1 MRSPGT
7 LRLAPAVLILAAA
20 ASAAFLVAHAP
31 TVRAACGPS
40 ASQSPCPTPVPVN
53 AFLSLDVTAGGP
65 NTVIN
70 VTGGQFLPNQTVT
83 LYWDQP
89 SKVAGSATA
98 DANGNFNSRVKPFG
112 SDAPGVHKLCASI
125 NVQPNPC
132 ANFALDSGIPSPTP
146 TPSPPESPLPS
157 ASPDETPGQVA
168 TPVRITSNLSGLDV
182 ISRPPFVFLPIFG
195 IGAILLSLAYWAFS
209 VIRRPRRLSPLP
221 SAAIVHRATRPDY
234 SAGFGAAPAAPA
246 APSPAEQPSAWSEP
260 MHAAPPAAPLQP
272 PSPPE
277 PSSAAAEPQVEWGP
291 PSEWGT
297 GSGGWGFEEPPEKK
311 ESSGAP
317 PPSH

>member
-1 MRSPGT
+1 
-7 LRLAPAVLILAAA
+7 
-20 ASAAFLVAHAP
+20 
-31 TVRAACGPS
+31 
-40 ASQSPCPTPVPVN
+40 
-53 AFLSLDVTAGGP
+53 
-65 NTVIN
+65 
-70 VTGGQFLPNQTVT
+70 
-83 LYWDQP
+83 
-89 SKVAGSATA
+89 
-98 DANGNFNSRVKPFG
+98 
-112 SDAPGVHKLCASI
+112 
-125 NVQPNPC
+125 
-132 ANFALDSGIPSPTP
+132 
-146 TPSPPESPLPS
+146 
-157 ASPDETPGQVA
+157 
-168 TPVRITSNLSGLDV
+168 VRITSALSGLDV

-246 APSPAEQPSAWSEP
+246 APSPTEQPSAWSEP

-277 PSSAAAEPQVEWGP
+277 PSSTAAEPQVEWGP

-311 ESSGAP
+311 ESPGAP
-317 PPSH
+317 PPSD